1 LYANVSCDPCNDYF
15 FSHISKWNGQL
26 WLGKLPPAF
35 GFHSIFNAEIPC
47 ACDQVA
53 IGLDFQ
59 DFPHQNVP
67 PVTPPVAVKTPVDG
81 LNLSLVDDT
90 LIGKF
95 PVVVVTQDKYISA
108 AVLVSSVIATFVAFV
123 AVPAV
128 VADPAEPSMFTPV
141 KDCALLDRFSAI
153 AVVPTYR
160 LEFPK
165 TPLGIV
171 PDN

>member
-1 LYANVSCDPCNDYF
+1 M
-15 FSHISKWNGQL
+15 
-26 WLGKLPPAF
+26 
-35 GFHSIFNAEIPC
+35 
-47 ACDQVA
+47 
-53 IGLDFQ
+53 
-59 DFPHQNVP
+59 P

-141 KDCALLDRFSAI
+141 KDWALLERLRAI
-153 AVVPTYR
+153 EVVPMYR
-160 LEFPK
+160 LELPN

-171 PDN
+171 PDS